1 MLNLKTTS
9 WLKKQKKNNKLKVN
23 IIKLSNLDKWN
34 FNEKEIT
41 HTSGKFFKI
50 VGLKVYSNFFKKN
63 WDQPIIIQK
72 EIGILGII
80 KSKNKYLLQAKVEPG
95 NKNKIQ
101 LSPTVQATKSNYNKV
116 HKGKKVPYLE
126 YFLRIN
132 KKNII
137 NQSEQGFRYLNKFNS
152 NIIIQIKKKINLL
165 PGFYWFSRSE
175 LEYLIKKKSLLN
187 MNAISIFSSFI
198 KKSKFDKPYN

>member
-95 NKNKIQ
+95 NKNKIPARKFFADPIIASAGFPP
-101 LSPTVQATKSNYNKV
+101 LVINPVNLLNAFAFSSRINCHPKIAIDIKYNKN
-116 HKGKKVPYLE
+116 HQP
-126 YFLRIN
+126 
-132 KKNII
+132 
-137 NQSEQGFRYLNKFNS
+137 
-152 NIIIQIKKKINLL
+152 
-165 PGFYWFSRSE
+165 
-175 LEYLIKKKSLLN
+175 
-187 MNAISIFSSFI
+187 
-198 KKSKFDKPYN
+198 

>member
-80 KSKNKYLLQAKVEPG
+80 KSKNKY
-95 NKNKIQ
+95 KI
-101 LSPTVQATKSNYNKV
+101 
-116 HKGKKVPYLE
+116 
-126 YFLRIN
+126 
-132 KKNII
+132 
-137 NQSEQGFRYLNKFNS
+137 
-152 NIIIQIKKKINLL
+152 
-165 PGFYWFSRSE
+165 
-175 LEYLIKKKSLLN
+175 
-187 MNAISIFSSFI
+187 
-198 KKSKFDKPYN
+198 